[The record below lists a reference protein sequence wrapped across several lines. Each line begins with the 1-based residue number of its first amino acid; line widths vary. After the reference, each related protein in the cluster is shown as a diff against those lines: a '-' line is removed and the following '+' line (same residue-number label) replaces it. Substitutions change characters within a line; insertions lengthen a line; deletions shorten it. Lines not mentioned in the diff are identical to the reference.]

1 MQKKAAEEHSRSKWV
16 WELPMKEYALAQDV
30 RRLMGPVAA
39 ASLEC
44 VLLDGLQRFVGISE
58 GEISLIRQL
67 AKFRKVELP
76 E

>member
-1 MQKKAAEEHSRSKWV
+1 MKKEAFEEHSRLKWV
-16 WELPMKEYALAQDV
+16 WELPIEEYVLAQDV
-30 RRLMGPVAA
+30 RRLMGPIAA

-67 AKFRKVELP
+67 AKFRKVELLA
-76 E
+76 